1 MRDFSAAF
9 DAGDTMDENKKR
21 PNLEMLGTNE
31 LPTDIE
37 GGRILPINLVGE
49 MKRSFISYA
58 MAVIISRALPDVRDG
73 LKPVHRRILY
83 AMDELS
89 MQPDK
94 PFRKSARL
102 VGDVLGKYHPHGDTA
117 VYDAMVRLAQPFS
130 TRYPLVE
137 GHGNFGSVDGDPAA
151 AMRYTEARMSRL
163 TLEMLRDLDKNT
175 VDFYPNFDET
185 LMQPAVLPARYPNL
199 LVNGSNGIAVGMA
212 TNIPPHNLGEAID
225 ACTAMIDNPDIT
237 IDELMNYIPGPDFP
251 TGGVIM
257 GDVGIRHAYFTG
269 RGKILVRAKSEIEQY
284 KADRSRIIVT
294 EIPYQVNKA
303 KLVEKIAELVHEKRV
318 DGISDLRDESSRAGM
333 RIVIELKK
341 DVNAN
346 VVLNNL
352 YKHTQ
357 LQDTFGVIMIAL
369 VNGEPKVLNLREMLY
384 HYIAHQKDVV
394 TRRTQFD
401 LDKARERL
409 HILEG
414 LMIALDNIDEVI
426 AIIKASANGAEAK
439 ERLIARFGFS
449 ERQAQAILDMRLQ
462 RLTGLEREKLEAEY
476 GELKRTVEYLASLL
490 ADEGKLM
497 GVVKDEM
504 LEIRRRFADPRRT
517 EITKLVEDIDMD
529 DIIQEEDMVVTCTHH
544 GYIKRIAEATYR
556 TQRRGGVG
564 VSAGATREEDFL
576 EDIFV
581 TSTHSFIMFFTNKGR
596 AFRIKCYSIPEASRT
611 AKGTPIVNLLQLQT
625 GEFVTAAF
633 PIGKQTE
640 GGYLVLCTRQGI
652 IKKTPLSDFS
662 NIRKGGMIAQNLR
675 EGDELISVALSE
687 GDDEFIIGTRDGM
700 SIRFSEQDVRAMGRN
715 ASGVRA
721 IKLSEG
727 DCVVDMSKVKPG
739 SCVVAITENGMGKRT
754 DAEAYRIQGR
764 AGKGIIAMNITEKT
778 GKLVCL
784 KVSEGNE
791 DLMLIRDDG
800 VVIRV
805 PIDTISVISRNTQG
819 VRLMKIDEGHRVASV
834 ALAPHNDDEPQQ
846 DGEADDAET
855 TADAADEN
863 IATENPGAAVD
874 GFDESGTPEN
884 A

>member
-1 MRDFSAAF
+1 
-9 DAGDTMDENKKR
+9 
-21 PNLEMLGTNE
+21 MLGTNE
-31 LPTDIE
+31 LPTDVE

-212 TNIPPHNLGEAID
+212 TNIPPHNLGEAVD
-225 ACTAMIDNPDIT
+225 ACAAMIDNPDIT

-409 HILEG
+409 LILEG

-497 GVVKDEM
+497 SVVKDEM

-517 EITKLVEDIDMD
+517 EITKIVEDIDMD

-564 VSAGATREEDFL
+564 ISAGATREEDFL

-581 TSTHSFIMFFTNKGR
+581 TSTHSYIMFFTNKGR

-633 PIGKQTE
+633 PIGRQTE
-640 GGYLVLCTRQGI
+640 GGYLVLCTRQGV

-662 NIRKGGMIAQNLR
+662 NIRKGGLIAQNLR
-675 EGDELISVALSE
+675 EGDELISVALSA

-700 SIRFSEQDVRAMGRN
+700 SIRFSEQDVRSMGRN

-727 DCVVDMSKVKPG
+727 DCVVDMSMVKPG
-739 SCVVAITENGMGKRT
+739 SCVIAITENGMGKRT
-754 DAEAYRIQGR
+754 EEDAYRVQGR

-805 PIDTISVISRNTQG
+805 PVDTISVISRNTQG

-834 ALAPHNDDEPQQ
+834 ALAPHNDDEPQKGGEES
-846 DGEADDAET
+846 DGEISNANANADSAET
-855 TADAADEN
+855 APSDTAEN
-863 IATENPGAAVD
+863 SD
-874 GFDESGTPEN
+874 TPEDLR
-884 A
+884 

>member
-1 MRDFSAAF
+1 
-9 DAGDTMDENKKR
+9 MDENKKR

-31 LPTDIE
+31 LPTDVE

-212 TNIPPHNLGEAID
+212 TNIPPHNLGEAVD
-225 ACTAMIDNPDIT
+225 ACAAMIDNPDIT

-426 AIIKASANGAEAK
+426 AIIKDSANGAEAK
-439 ERLIARFGFS
+439 EKLIARFGFS

-517 EITKLVEDIDMD
+517 EITKIVEDIDMD

-564 VSAGATREEDFL
+564 ISAGATREEDFL

-581 TSTHSFIMFFTNKGR
+581 TSTHSYIMFFTNKGR

-633 PIGKQTE
+633 PIGRQTE
-640 GGYLVLCTRQGI
+640 GGYLVLCTRQGV

-662 NIRKGGMIAQNLR
+662 NIRKGGLIAQNLR
-675 EGDELISVALSE
+675 EGDELISVALSA

-700 SIRFSEQDVRAMGRN
+700 SIRFSEQDVRSMGRN

-727 DCVVDMSKVKPG
+727 DCVVDMSMVKPG
-739 SCVVAITENGMGKRT
+739 SCVIAITENGMGKRT
-754 DAEAYRIQGR
+754 EEDAYRVQGR

-805 PIDTISVISRNTQG
+805 PVDTISVISRNTQG

-834 ALAPHNDDEPQQ
+834 ALAPHNDDEPQKGGEES
-846 DGEADDAET
+846 DGEISNANADSGKTAPSDTAENS
-855 TADAADEN
+855 D
-863 IATENPGAAVD
+863 
-874 GFDESGTPEN
+874 TPEDLR
-884 A
+884 

>member
-1 MRDFSAAF
+1 
-9 DAGDTMDENKKR
+9 MDENKKR

-31 LPTDIE
+31 LPTDVE

-212 TNIPPHNLGEAID
+212 TNIPPHNLGEAVD
-225 ACTAMIDNPDIT
+225 ACAAMIDNPDIT

-409 HILEG
+409 LILEG

-497 GVVKDEM
+497 SVVKDEM

-517 EITKLVEDIDMD
+517 EITKIVEDIDMD

-564 VSAGATREEDFL
+564 ISAGATREEDFL

-581 TSTHSFIMFFTNKGR
+581 TSTHSYIMFFTNKGR

-633 PIGKQTE
+633 PIGRQTE
-640 GGYLVLCTRQGI
+640 GGYLVLCTRQGV

-662 NIRKGGMIAQNLR
+662 NIRKGGLIAQNLR
-675 EGDELISVALSE
+675 EGDELISVALSA

-700 SIRFSEQDVRAMGRN
+700 SIRFSEQDVRSMGRN

-727 DCVVDMSKVKPG
+727 DCVVDMSMVKPG
-739 SCVVAITENGMGKRT
+739 SCVIAITENGMGKRT
-754 DAEAYRIQGR
+754 EEDAYRVQGR

-805 PIDTISVISRNTQG
+805 PVDTISVISRNTQG

-834 ALAPHNDDEPQQ
+834 ALAPHNDDEPQKGGEES
-846 DGEADDAET
+846 DGEISNANANADSAET
-855 TADAADEN
+855 APSDTAEN
-863 IATENPGAAVD
+863 SD
-874 GFDESGTPEN
+874 TPEDLR
-884 A
+884 

>member
-1 MRDFSAAF
+1 
-9 DAGDTMDENKKR
+9 MDENKKR

-31 LPTDIE
+31 LPTDVE

-212 TNIPPHNLGEAID
+212 TNIPPHNLGEAVD
-225 ACTAMIDNPDIT
+225 ACAAMIDNPDIT

-517 EITKLVEDIDMD
+517 EITKIVEDIDMD
-529 DIIQEEDMVVTCTHH
+529 DIIQEEAKVVTCTHH

-564 VSAGATREEDFL
+564 ISAGATREEDFL

-581 TSTHSFIMFFTNKGR
+581 TSTHSYIMFFTNKGR

-633 PIGKQTE
+633 PIGRQTE
-640 GGYLVLCTRQGI
+640 GGYLVLCTRQGV

-662 NIRKGGMIAQNLR
+662 NIRKGGLIAQNLR
-675 EGDELISVALSE
+675 EGDELISVALSA

-700 SIRFSEQDVRAMGRN
+700 SIRFSEQDVRSMGRN

-727 DCVVDMSKVKPG
+727 DCVVDMSMVKPG
-739 SCVVAITENGMGKRT
+739 SCVIAITENGMGKRT
-754 DAEAYRIQGR
+754 EEDAYRVQGR

-784 KVSEGNE
+784 KVSEGYE

-805 PIDTISVISRNTQG
+805 PVDTISVISRNTQG

-834 ALAPHNDDEPQQ
+834 ALAPHNDDEPQKGGEES
-846 DGEADDAET
+846 DGEISNANENADSAET
-855 TADAADEN
+855 APSDTAEN
-863 IATENPGAAVD
+863 SD
-874 GFDESGTPEN
+874 TPEDLR
-884 A
+884 

>member
-1 MRDFSAAF
+1 
-9 DAGDTMDENKKR
+9 MDENKKR

-31 LPTDIE
+31 LPTDVE

-212 TNIPPHNLGEAID
+212 TNIPPHNLGEAVD
-225 ACTAMIDNPDIT
+225 ACAAMIDNPDIT

-426 AIIKASANGAEAK
+426 AIIKASVNGAEAK

-517 EITKLVEDIDMD
+517 EITKIVEDIDMD

-564 VSAGATREEDFL
+564 ISAGATREEDFL

-581 TSTHSFIMFFTNKGR
+581 TSTHSYIMFFTNRGR

-633 PIGKQTE
+633 PIGRQTE
-640 GGYLVLCTRQGI
+640 GGYLVLCTRQGV

-662 NIRKGGMIAQNLR
+662 NIRKGGLIAQNLR
-675 EGDELISVALSE
+675 EGDELISVALSA

-700 SIRFSEQDVRAMGRN
+700 SIRFSEQDVRSMGRN

-727 DCVVDMSKVKPG
+727 DCVVDMSMVKPG
-739 SCVVAITENGMGKRT
+739 SCVIAITENGMGKRT
-754 DAEAYRIQGR
+754 EEDAYRVQGR

-805 PIDTISVISRNTQG
+805 PVDTISVISRNTQG

-834 ALAPHNDDEPQQ
+834 ALAPHNDDEPQKGGEES
-846 DGEADDAET
+846 DGEISNANADSAET
-855 TADAADEN
+855 APSDTAEN
-863 IATENPGAAVD
+863 SD
-874 GFDESGTPEN
+874 TPEDLR
-884 A
+884 

>member
-1 MRDFSAAF
+1 
-9 DAGDTMDENKKR
+9 MDENKKR

-31 LPTDIE
+31 LPTDVE

-102 VGDVLGKYHPHGDTA
+102 VGDVLGKYHPHGDAA

-212 TNIPPHNLGEAID
+212 TNIPPHNLGEAVD
-225 ACTAMIDNPDIT
+225 ACAAMIDNPDIT

-369 VNGEPKVLNLREMLY
+369 VSGEPKVLNLREMLY

-497 GVVKDEM
+497 SVVKDEM

-517 EITKLVEDIDMD
+517 EITKIVEDIDMD

-564 VSAGATREEDFL
+564 ISAGATREEDFL

-581 TSTHSFIMFFTNKGR
+581 TSTHSYIMFFTNKGR

-633 PIGKQTE
+633 PIGRQTE
-640 GGYLVLCTRQGI
+640 GGYLVLCTRQGV

-662 NIRKGGMIAQNLR
+662 NIRKGGLIAQNLR
-675 EGDELISVALSE
+675 EGDELISVALSA

-700 SIRFSEQDVRAMGRN
+700 SIRFSEQDVRSMGRN

-727 DCVVDMSKVKPG
+727 DCVVDMSMVKPG
-739 SCVVAITENGMGKRT
+739 SCVIAITENGMGKRT
-754 DAEAYRIQGR
+754 EEDAYRVQGR

-805 PIDTISVISRNTQG
+805 PVDTISVISRNTQG

-834 ALAPHNDDEPQQ
+834 ALAPHNDDEPQKGGEES
-846 DGEADDAET
+846 DGEISNAN
-855 TADAADEN
+855 ADAGKTAPSDT
-863 IATENPGAAVD
+863 AENPD
-874 GFDESGTPEN
+874 TPEDLR
-884 A
+884 

>member
-1 MRDFSAAF
+1 
-9 DAGDTMDENKKR
+9 MDENKKR

-31 LPTDIE
+31 LPTDVE

-117 VYDAMVRLAQPFS
+117 VYNAMVRLAQPFS

-212 TNIPPHNLGEAID
+212 TNIPPHNLGEAVD
-225 ACTAMIDNPDIT
+225 ACAAMIDNPDIT

-426 AIIKASANGAEAK
+426 AIIKASATGAEAK

-517 EITKLVEDIDMD
+517 EITKIVEDIDMD

-564 VSAGATREEDFL
+564 ISAGATREEDFL

-581 TSTHSFIMFFTNKGR
+581 TSTHSYIMFFTNKGR

-633 PIGKQTE
+633 PIGRQTE
-640 GGYLVLCTRQGI
+640 GGYLVLCTRQGV

-662 NIRKGGMIAQNLR
+662 NIRKGGLIAQNLR
-675 EGDELISVALSE
+675 EGDELISVALSA

-700 SIRFSEQDVRAMGRN
+700 SIRFSEQDVRSMGRN

-727 DCVVDMSKVKPG
+727 DCVVDMSMVKPG
-739 SCVVAITENGMGKRT
+739 SCVIAITENGMGKRT
-754 DAEAYRIQGR
+754 EEDAYRVQGR

-805 PIDTISVISRNTQG
+805 PVDTISVISRNTQG

-834 ALAPHNDDEPQQ
+834 ALAPHNDDEPQKGGEES
-846 DGEADDAET
+846 DGEISNANAN
-855 TADAADEN
+855 ADAGKTAPSDTAEN
-863 IATENPGAAVD
+863 SD
-874 GFDESGTPEN
+874 TPEDLR
-884 A
+884 

>member
-1 MRDFSAAF
+1 
-9 DAGDTMDENKKR
+9 MDENKKR

-31 LPTDIE
+31 LPTDVE

-117 VYDAMVRLAQPFS
+117 VYDAMVRLAQSFS

-212 TNIPPHNLGEAID
+212 TNIPPHNLGEAVD
-225 ACTAMIDNPDIT
+225 ACAAMIDNPDIT

-517 EITKLVEDIDMD
+517 EITKIVEDIDMD

-564 VSAGATREEDFL
+564 ISAGATREEDFL

-581 TSTHSFIMFFTNKGR
+581 TSTHSYIMFFTNKGR
-596 AFRIKCYSIPEASRT
+596 AFRVKCYSIPEASRT

-633 PIGKQTE
+633 PIGRQTE
-640 GGYLVLCTRQGI
+640 GGYLVLCTRQGV

-662 NIRKGGMIAQNLR
+662 NIRKGGLIAQNLR
-675 EGDELISVALSE
+675 EGDELISVALSA

-700 SIRFSEQDVRAMGRN
+700 SIRFSEQDVRSMGRN

-727 DCVVDMSKVKPG
+727 DCVVDMSMVKPG
-739 SCVVAITENGMGKRT
+739 SCVIAITENGMGKRT
-754 DAEAYRIQGR
+754 EEDAYRVQGR

-805 PIDTISVISRNTQG
+805 PVDTISVISRNTQG

-834 ALAPHNDDEPQQ
+834 ALAPHNDDEPQKGGEES
-846 DGEADDAET
+846 DGEISNANDNADSAET
-855 TADAADEN
+855 APSDTAEN
-863 IATENPGAAVD
+863 SD
-874 GFDESGTPEN
+874 TPEDRR
-884 A
+884 

>member
-1 MRDFSAAF
+1 
-9 DAGDTMDENKKR
+9 MDENKKR

-31 LPTDIE
+31 LPTDVE

-117 VYDAMVRLAQPFS
+117 VYYAMVRLAQPFS

-212 TNIPPHNLGEAID
+212 TNIPPHNLGEAVD
-225 ACTAMIDNPDIT
+225 ACAAMIDNPDIT

-497 GVVKDEM
+497 SVVKDEM
-504 LEIRRRFADPRRT
+504 LEIRCRFADPRRT
-517 EITKLVEDIDMD
+517 EITKIVEDIDMD

-564 VSAGATREEDFL
+564 ISAGATREEDFL

-581 TSTHSFIMFFTNKGR
+581 TSTHSYIMFFTNKGR

-633 PIGKQTE
+633 PIGRQTE
-640 GGYLVLCTRQGI
+640 GGYLVLCTRQGV

-662 NIRKGGMIAQNLR
+662 NIRKGGLIAQNLR
-675 EGDELISVALSE
+675 EGDELISVALSA

-700 SIRFSEQDVRAMGRN
+700 SIRFSEQDVRSMGRN

-727 DCVVDMSKVKPG
+727 DCVVDMSMVKPG
-739 SCVVAITENGMGKRT
+739 SCVIAITENGMGKRT
-754 DAEAYRIQGR
+754 EEDAYRVQGR

-805 PIDTISVISRNTQG
+805 PVDTISVISRNTQG

-834 ALAPHNDDEPQQ
+834 ALAPHNDDEPQKGGEES
-846 DGEADDAET
+846 DGEISNANADSGKTTPSDTAENS
-855 TADAADEN
+855 D
-863 IATENPGAAVD
+863 
-874 GFDESGTPEN
+874 TPEDLR
-884 A
+884 

>member
-1 MRDFSAAF
+1 
-9 DAGDTMDENKKR
+9 MDENKKR

-31 LPTDIE
+31 LPTDVE

-102 VGDVLGKYHPHGDTA
+102 VGDVLGKYHPHGDMA

-212 TNIPPHNLGEAID
+212 TNIPPHNLGEAVD
-225 ACTAMIDNPDIT
+225 ACAAMIDNPDIT

-497 GVVKDEM
+497 SVVKDEM

-517 EITKLVEDIDMD
+517 EITKIVEDIDMD

-564 VSAGATREEDFL
+564 ISAGATREEDFL

-581 TSTHSFIMFFTNKGR
+581 TSTHSYIMFFTNKGR

-633 PIGKQTE
+633 PIGRQTE
-640 GGYLVLCTRQGI
+640 GGYLVLCTRQGV

-662 NIRKGGMIAQNLR
+662 NIRKGGLIAQNLR
-675 EGDELISVALSE
+675 EGDELISVALSA

-700 SIRFSEQDVRAMGRN
+700 SIRFSEQDVRSMGRN

-727 DCVVDMSKVKPG
+727 DCVVDMSMVKPG
-739 SCVVAITENGMGKRT
+739 SCVIAITENGMGKRT
-754 DAEAYRIQGR
+754 EEDAYRVQGR

-805 PIDTISVISRNTQG
+805 PVDTISVISRNTQG

-834 ALAPHNDDEPQQ
+834 ALAPHNDDEPQKGGEES
-846 DGEADDAET
+846 DGEISNANADSGKTTPSDTAENS
-855 TADAADEN
+855 D
-863 IATENPGAAVD
+863 
-874 GFDESGTPEN
+874 TPEDLR
-884 A
+884 